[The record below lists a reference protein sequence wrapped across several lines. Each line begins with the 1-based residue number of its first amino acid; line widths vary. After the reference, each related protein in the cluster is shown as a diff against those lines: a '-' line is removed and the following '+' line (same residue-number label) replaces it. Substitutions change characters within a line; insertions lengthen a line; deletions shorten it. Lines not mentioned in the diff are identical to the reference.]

1 MTMEMQE
8 QASIGWLSIDLSF
21 KFCSILDNFNA
32 DTFFNVSLYTKIRQL
47 ASIFMKR
54 MVGAIV

>member
-8 QASIGWLSIDLSF
+8 QASIGWLSVDLSF

-32 DTFFNVSLYTKIRQL
+32 DERNPIINRKLHRE
-47 ASIFMKR
+47 R
-54 MVGAIV
+54 